1 MEKKYC
7 KKCGRPLDKGDIDYC
22 KGCFEEENGKSY
34 NEYQRNLQ
42 NEKENS
48 YTNIV
53 ANDLKTW
60 SRNFNIIG
68 IIISLIIVISIFI
81 INDSTYTIT
90 LFVSSFIVY
99 CLFKIISLILL
110 AVAEIVQKLQNI
122 EDSI

>member
-34 NEYQRNLQ
+34 NEYQNDLQ
-42 NEKENS
+42 KEKENS

-53 ANDLKTW
+53 AKTLKAW
-60 SRNFNIIG
+60 SKNFNIIG
-68 IIISLIIVISIFI
+68 IIISIIVVGFAIEYSTQAVTLIVSAFI
-81 INDSTYTIT
+81 C
-90 LFVSSFIVY
+90 Y

-110 AVAEIVQKLQNI
+110 AMAEIVQKLQNI
-122 EDSI
+122 EENI